1 MNTLFSWLLF
11 CLASVAPFALAQT
24 SGEGEGAHAFAESS
38 AGSSA
43 RRVEPDSQAMEKEL
57 QSLPWKQF
65 RAIIESIPKMKADVE
80 AYGPIGWQFVQAN
93 YRIYGWKKNIDRLD
107 ETQKKRL
114 AELIQSAKESR

>member
-1 MNTLFSWLLF
+1 
-11 CLASVAPFALAQT
+11 
-24 SGEGEGAHAFAESS
+24 
-38 AGSSA
+38 
-43 RRVEPDSQAMEKEL
+43 MEKEL

-93 YRIYGWKKNIDRLD
+93 YQSYGWKKNIDKLD

-114 AELIQSAKESR
+114 AELIQIAKGSR